1 MSRIAF
7 IGLGNMGYAMARR
20 LLEAGHELNVYNR
33 TASRATALVHEGA
46 KVFATPMAACEGADA
61 IISMVADDLAS
72 RSVWLRP
79 DGILAANPSAHAL
92 AVECSTLSHAW
103 VMELS
108 SEVKRRGFR
117 YLDAP
122 VTGLPDAAAAGDL
135 TLLVGADSED
145 LETARY
151 LLATFSKRVIRFGEI
166 GAGTAY
172 KLIVNMLG
180 AVQIASAAE
189 AMAIAERAGLDLNL
203 VAEAIATGQAASP
216 QVIRNTRRMADNDH
230 KRNVVF
236 TPALRLKDV
245 QYGLQLAR
253 NLGIGSPFSSLAGA
267 KFQRLCE
274 LGFVDDNES
283 SIIDVAR
290 GEEPANPDNAGGAA
304 QPSDVLTAS
313 GTLAAQ

>member
-1 MSRIAF
+1 MRRVVKDNSLMSKVAF
-7 IGLGNMGYAMARR
+7 VGLGNMGLGMARR
-20 LLEAGHELNVYNR
+20 LLEAGHNLNVHNR
-33 TASRATALVHEGA
+33 TASRAAALVRQGA
-46 KVFATPMAACEGADA
+46 TFFETPLTACTGADV
-61 IISMVADDLAS
+61 IVSMVADDLAS
-72 RSVWLRP
+72 RSVWLGP
-79 DGILAANPSAHAL
+79 HGILAAKTAANAL

-135 TLLVGADSED
+135 TLLVGADAED

-151 LLATFSKRVIRFGEI
+151 LLAAFSKRIIRFGEI

-189 AMAIAERAGLDLNL
+189 AMAIAERAGLDLYV
-203 VAEAIATGQAASP
+203 VAEAIAAGQAASP

-245 QYGLQLAR
+245 QYGLKLAQ

-267 KFQRLCE
+267 KFHQLCE

-290 GEEPANPDNAGGAA
+290 REGPGR
-304 QPSDVLTAS
+304 S
-313 GTLAAQ
+313 